1 MKCIFYTIHEDPK
14 TVDKSLSDGVTI
26 EGVLRDPLNVVDPII
41 EFEAEGLV
49 AAEYNYVYIEDLARY
64 YFCTITNDS
73 YTINTATCHCDVLK
87 TACDLLKARRATLKR
102 SEYLYN
108 GYLNDPDFNAYAYRN
123 IVLKSFPSGITADNI
138 ILMTVG

>member
-1 MKCIFYTIHEDPK
+1 MKCIFYTINQDPK
-14 TVDKSLSDGVTI
+14 TVNKTLEDGSTI
-26 EGVLRDPLNVVDPII
+26 EGIIRDPLDVVNPII
-41 EFEAEGLV
+41 EFEAAGLT
-49 AAEYNYVYIEDLARY
+49 AAAYNYVYIEDLHRY

-87 TACDLLKARRATLKR
+87 TAYDFLKQRHATLRR